1 MKKIL
6 FALVAAAVLLVGCE
20 PKPVLVTNITLSQ
33 TTGSI
38 VEGESLH
45 ISAIVSPKEAS
56 NPTLTW
62 SSNNNSVATVNA
74 SGDVTAI
81 APGDVKITASATDG
95 SNVSASCDLTVVKK
109 VILVTAIDLNEKTA
123 RIKAGESV
131 QLTAVVSPTDA
142 TYQTVTW
149 ASDKTD
155 VATVDATGKVTAVKA
170 GTANITAA
178 ATDES
183 GVKSAAC
190 VVTVYEPKP
199 MFAKF
204 QDMVIRQGQE
214 YTNQAVWYGT
224 VDAYADREDV
234 PTSTWTSDNE
244 SIVAASTGSIK
255 GVAAG
260 KANVTIADPDGNK
273 IVIPVEVLAPT
284 NKDYDY
290 NYGIELL
297 SNKALYDSATGL
309 GWNGN
314 GTRYLGDGYADGTQC
329 YHVKD
334 LHREAADG
342 TPKTVYLVSQAKF
355 APVDITAIEH
365 PALYLRLY
373 VSNVDVLRMDT
384 AAAQIELSSNGADS
398 EEYTWTGGRVFTNW
412 EGQYGEPKFQLKN
425 GWNNIVLP
433 LEYAE
438 LSAGTPRP
446 KAINWFRM
454 YHNPAAT
461 YDMTGK
467 DIEFAVDQL
476 RIVDW
481 TEFDTCDNFD
491 QWFDGGTGN
500 NRPCFR
506 AAENK
511 DGHAKVFGAVNDL
524 ITGPISNFRL
534 KEWPG
539 RVYSLPVNMDSQNAK
554 FTWWFWVDDAAW
566 FNKCHIKAELSS
578 ENVNDAHNWAW
589 GKNPGELNLKNGWNE
604 ISYDFKDA
612 EDQSGANTKRSDRK
626 INYFRIVVT
635 PMEGANSSVHTYY
648 IDDLRVSKK

>member
-62 SSNNNSVATVNA
+62 SSSNNSVATVNA

-433 LEYAE
+433 LEYAQ

-446 KAINWFRM
+446 TAINWFRM

>member
-62 SSNNNSVATVNA
+62 SSSNNSVATVNA

-290 NYGIELL
+290 NYGIELI

-342 TPKTVYLVSQAKF
+342 TPKIVYLVSQAKF
-355 APVDITAIEH
+355 APVDISAIEH

-373 VSNVDVLRMDT
+373 VSNVDVLHLDG
-384 AAAQIELSSNGADS
+384 ANSQIELSSNGADNN
-398 EEYTWTGGRVFTNW
+398 EELTWTGGRVFTNW

-433 LEYAE
+433 FEYAE
-438 LSAGTPRP
+438 GGSEFRP
-446 KAINWFRM
+446 KMVNWFRM

>member
-1 MKKIL
+1 MKKFL

-62 SSNNNSVATVNA
+62 SSSNNSVATVNA

-109 VILVTAIDLNEKTA
+109 VIPVTAIDLNEKTA

-244 SIVAASTGSIK
+244 SIVAASVGSIK
-255 GVAAG
+255 GIAAG

-273 IVIPVEVLAPT
+273 LVIPVEVLAPT

-297 SNKALYDSATGL
+297 SNKALYDSETGF

-342 TPKTVYLVSQAKF
+342 TPKIVYLVSQAKF
-355 APVDITAIEH
+355 APVDISAIEH

-373 VSNVDVLRMDT
+373 VSNVDVLHLDG
-384 AAAQIELSSNGADS
+384 ANSQIELSSNGADNN
-398 EEYTWTGGRVFTNW
+398 EELTWTGGRVFTNW

-433 LEYAE
+433 FEYAE
-438 LSAGTPRP
+438 GGSEFRP
-446 KAINWFRM
+446 KMVNWFRM

-534 KEWPG
+534 KEWAG

>member
-62 SSNNNSVATVNA
+62 SSSNNSVATVNA

-290 NYGIELL
+290 NYGI
-297 SNKALYDSATGL
+297 
-309 GWNGN
+309 
-314 GTRYLGDGYADGTQC
+314 
-329 YHVKD
+329 
-334 LHREAADG
+334 
-342 TPKTVYLVSQAKF
+342 
-355 APVDITAIEH
+355 
-365 PALYLRLY
+365 
-373 VSNVDVLRMDT
+373 
-384 AAAQIELSSNGADS
+384 
-398 EEYTWTGGRVFTNW
+398 
-412 EGQYGEPKFQLKN
+412 
-425 GWNNIVLP
+425 
-433 LEYAE
+433 
-438 LSAGTPRP
+438 
-446 KAINWFRM
+446 
-454 YHNPAAT
+454 
-461 YDMTGK
+461 
-467 DIEFAVDQL
+467 
-476 RIVDW
+476 
-481 TEFDTCDNFD
+481 
-491 QWFDGGTGN
+491 
-500 NRPCFR
+500 
-506 AAENK
+506 
-511 DGHAKVFGAVNDL
+511 
-524 ITGPISNFRL
+524 
-534 KEWPG
+534 
-539 RVYSLPVNMDSQNAK
+539 
-554 FTWWFWVDDAAW
+554 
-566 FNKCHIKAELSS
+566 
-578 ENVNDAHNWAW
+578 
-589 GKNPGELNLKNGWNE
+589 
-604 ISYDFKDA
+604 
-612 EDQSGANTKRSDRK
+612 
-626 INYFRIVVT
+626 
-635 PMEGANSSVHTYY
+635 
-648 IDDLRVSKK
+648 